1 MCTMKLRSLIGTK
14 SFYRTV
20 LAIAVPVMIQSG
32 ITQFVG
38 LLDNLMVGR
47 LGTEQMSGVAIANQL
62 IFIFNLCIFGGL
74 SGAGIFGAQ
83 FAGKKDVEGIRN
95 VFRFK
100 LIVCILICAI
110 CLIAFGFW
118 NTPLISLFLHEGSAE
133 GDLALTLRYGQE
145 YMRIMLLGLVPYAL
159 SQAYAS
165 TLRETGETVRPMAAS
180 IAAVLTNL
188 VLNYLLIFGKLG
200 LPAMGAAGAATA
212 TVVSRFVELGLI
224 MYWSHAHPE
233 RTPFFIDAYR
243 SLRVPRA
250 LALHIVQKG
259 APLLLNEALWSVGMS
274 FLNQCYSTR
283 GLAVIAAVN
292 ISSTVSQ
299 LFNIVFASLGSS
311 IGIVVGNLLGAGKR
325 EEARVTDWQMIAFS
339 VATCFV
345 LGGLLA
351 ATSGLMGMVSGS
363 AVANVATTGVM
374 TIPMMKKI
382 GYEPEEAG
390 AIEAVAST
398 GGQFTPPI
406 MGAVGFVMAEFM
418 VVSYTKVMLAAADT
432 FRAAAGEQLSIWGD
446 RVGVNV
452 VRHGEGADPS
462 AVIYDAIQSAK
473 AKGMDVLIC
482 DTAGRLQ
489 NKKNLMD
496 ELNKMNKVISRE
508 WPEAARENL
517 LVLDATTGKNA
528 VSQVEEFGEVA
539 SITGIVL
546 TKLDGTAKGGIVITI
561 ADEFD
566 MPVKFVGLGEGI
578 DDLKEFDPM
587 DFANGIF
594 AE

>member
-20 LAIAVPVMIQSG
+20 LAIAVPVMLQSG

-83 FAGKKDVEGIRN
+83 FAGKKDVEGIRS

-118 NTPLISLFLHEGSAE
+118 NAPLISLFLHEGSAE

-233 RTPFFIDAYR
+233 RTPFFMDAYR

-339 VATCFV
+339 VATCFA

-351 ATSGLMGMVSGS
+351 ATSGLIPELY
-363 AVANVATTGVM
+363 NTT
-374 TIPMMKKI
+374 
-382 GYEPEEAG
+382 
-390 AIEAVAST
+390 
-398 GGQFTPPI
+398 
-406 MGAVGFVMAEFM
+406 AE
-418 VVSYTKVMLAAADT
+418 VKALAAAFLFISACSMPFHAFTHACYFTLRSGGQTKITMLFDSGYVWLVCIPVA
-432 FRAAAGEQLSIWGD
+432 FVLSRFTSI
-446 RVGVNV
+446 
-452 VRHGEGADPS
+452 
-462 AVIYDAIQSAK
+462 AIVP
-473 AKGMDVLIC
+473 MFLIC
-482 DTAGRLQ
+482 TALEIVKCIAGYLFV
-489 NKKNLMD
+489 K
-496 ELNKMNKVISRE
+496 S
-508 WPEAARENL
+508 
-517 LVLDATTGKNA
+517 GKWIRTIVPGA
-528 VSQVEEFGEVA
+528 VSE
-539 SITGIVL
+539 T
-546 TKLDGTAKGGIVITI
+546 
-561 ADEFD
+561 
-566 MPVKFVGLGEGI
+566 
-578 DDLKEFDPM
+578 
-587 DFANGIF
+587 
-594 AE
+594 